1 MERREFIDEESGD
14 EMNAQTLTEVSTRPA
29 TKREEIKV
37 VVGASVGTVLEWY
50 DFFLYGSLAVFFS
63 SHFFPSGSATA
74 GYLASLATFGIG
86 FVIRPLGAVL
96 FGRFGDRAGR
106 KATFLITI
114 IVMGVS

>member
-1 MERREFIDEESGD
+1 MNFESIAHGGPVAVSRREE
-14 EMNAQTLTEVSTRPA
+14 L
-29 TKREEIKV
+29 KV